1 MAVSPPARPLRAP
14 TSPHGLPA
22 LLLALVAWAGCQ
34 EPESPFEG
42 SGLDGG
48 SWPMEL
54 GRGELDFEPLDEG
67 DALPYVAGTQS
78 GHHVFVAFRMRD
90 LDPMRVLVQ
99 VTTAVEGHD
108 ELVLERRG
116 RVTFEADG
124 DDSATE
130 DAGAPAATYVY
141 AGWPAQIL
149 DAPEHVGTRVRI
161 DVALEDRNGR
171 SARASQT
178 IVIAEPE

>member
-1 MAVSPPARPLRAP
+1 MSARALPRAL
-14 TSPHGLPA
+14 TA
-22 LLLALVAWAGCQ
+22 LLLILAPVGC
-34 EPESPFEG
+34 EPEPDPSLEG

-48 SWPMEL
+48 TWPMEL
-54 GRGELDFEPLDEG
+54 GRGELDFEPLEEG

-78 GHHVFVAFRMRD
+78 GHHVFVAFRMHD
-90 LDPMRVLVQ
+90 LDAMRVLVQ

-108 ELVLERRG
+108 DLVLERRG
-116 RVTFEADG
+116 RVTFETDDDDG
-124 DDSATE
+124 VAV
-130 DAGAPAATYVY
+130 DAGAAAATYVY

-149 DAPEHVGTRVRI
+149 DAPEHVGARVRI

-178 IVIAEPE
+178 IVIAAPE

>member
-1 MAVSPPARPLRAP
+1 MAVSSPARPLSARTLP
-14 TSPHGLPA
+14 RGLSA
-22 LLLALVAWAGCQ
+22 LLLALAACVGCE
-34 EPESPFEG
+34 EPEPSLEG
-42 SGLDGG
+42 SGIDGG

-54 GRGELDFEPLDEG
+54 GRGEIDFAPLEED
-67 DALPYVAGTQS
+67 DALPYVRGTQS

-90 LDPMRVLVQ
+90 LEPMRVLVQ
-99 VTTAVEGHD
+99 VTTAIEGHD

-116 RVTFEADG
+116 RVTFERDG
-124 DDSATE
+124 DDGVAI

-149 DAPEHVGTRVRI
+149 DAPEHVGTPVHI

-178 IVIAEPE
+178 IVIAGPE